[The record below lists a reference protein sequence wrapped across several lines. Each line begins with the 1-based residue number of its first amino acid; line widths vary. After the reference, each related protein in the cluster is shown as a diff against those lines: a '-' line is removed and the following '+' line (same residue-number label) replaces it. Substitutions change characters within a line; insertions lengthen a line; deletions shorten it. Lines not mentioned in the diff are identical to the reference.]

1 MHGNLQNAGLADTGS
16 FRLLYYSII
25 LNFRSLFSLFFFVSV
40 LAAHGQNRKTLKG
53 TVVDLSGR
61 DPLIGAAVYL
71 VGEKR
76 GTLTDDKG
84 RFSVVSLVDT
94 GLLTV
99 SYAGYKTYKFRVED
113 WPAGG
118 LEAELSSIEL
128 NDVIITAD
136 KSVKDKVAVNQMS
149 VENLSIKEAKL
160 LPAIFGEV
168 DILKTLQLKPGVQ
181 SGGEGFSGLY
191 VRGGG
196 PDQNLMLI
204 DGATVYNPNHLF
216 GFFSVFNSD
225 AVSGID
231 LYKGG
236 FPARYSGRLSSVV
249 DIKMRDANPDK
260 WQVAGGLGL
269 ISSRLSVE
277 GPIIKD
283 KLTILVSG
291 RRTYFD
297 IFTRMY
303 NKSQEGKLGFSP
315 IPDYYFQDLNTK
327 ITWRPSKKDKITFT
341 GYYGRDVF
349 TFSRNRFSVLFTWG
363 NTVGNLRWQRELAPN
378 LALNTNVLVTDYQ
391 YDISNQTTGFKFGLG
406 SGIRDYTAK
415 SDISWTPQRS
425 MVWQAGISLTRHK
438 FEIGRASASSAD
450 GSFSFKSGT
459 SPAASSASVFL
470 SNEWDLS
477 EKWQLNSGL
486 AVTSFQQK
494 NQNFAGLEP
503 RVSVRFKASDKVS
516 LKANFTRMYQYL
528 HLASNSGASLPTDLW
543 YPSNNVVRPQISD
556 QVAASYSLSLWD
568 DNLFFSNEFYYKN
581 MQRQIDLKDG
591 ASFFV
596 NDKLDTVFVFGKGWA
611 YGTEVYLEKK
621 KGKFTGWIGYTLSYT
636 WRQFKTINFGE
647 AFHPRYD
654 RRHDISVVLM
664 YQISKRLHLST
675 TWVYGSGNAI
685 SLPEGRYFFQD
696 QPGTTDPEALVNV
709 VPLVKKRNSFRM
721 EPYHRWDIGL
731 VLKMRPKHG
740 ESDLTFSIYNA
751 YNRMNPFFIYFET
764 KTENLDGSGRILG
777 FQAKQVSLFPVIP
790 SITYNFKF

>member
-1 MHGNLQNAGLADTGS
+1 MHGNLQNDGLADPGS
-16 FRLLYYSII
+16 FRPLNYSFI
-25 LNFRSLFSLFFFVSV
+25 LNFRSLFSLFFFLCILHVE
-40 LAAHGQNRKTLKG
+40 GQTKKTLKG

-94 GLLTV
+94 GFLTV

-118 LEAELSSIEL
+118 LNVELSSIEL

-283 KLTILVSG
+283 KLTILVAG

-303 NKSQEGKLGFSP
+303 NKSQEGKIGFSP

-327 ITWRPSKKDKITFT
+327 ITWRPTKKDKITFT

-349 TFSRNRFSVLFTWG
+349 TFSRNRFSVLFEWG
-363 NTVGNLRWQRELAPN
+363 NTVGNLRWQRELAPD

-415 SDISWTPQRS
+415 SDITWTPQRS

-459 SPAASSASVFL
+459 SPAASSGSVFL

-486 AVTSFQQK
+486 ALTSFQQK
-494 NQNFAGLEP
+494 SQYFGGLEP

-543 YPSNNVVRPQISD
+543 YPSNNVVKPQISD
-556 QVAASYSLSLWD
+556 QLAASYSISLWD

-621 KGKFTGWIGYTLSYT
+621 KGKLTGWIGYTLSYT

-685 SLPEGRYFFQD
+685 SLPEGRFFFQD

-709 VPLVKKRNSFRM
+709 VPLVKKRNTFRM

-764 KTENLDGSGRILG
+764 KTENLDGTGRILG